1 MKANLRTT
9 HKGEPWTK
17 TRELSFHCS
26 GALVLLTYGSEL
38 FAIWRGA
45 QGNRAKW
52 PAREIKGQ
60 RTSVVLFVA
69 HLGQLLLL
77 AAEEAKG
84 RTAPDSCHLL
94 EPLENGPEHGLS
106 GTATMRLQR
115 ARRAVGWSGGTG
127 LPSPSGSKSG
137 CMRASRFKKDRRLAL
152 APEMQIELDLL
163 LVFF

>member
-1 MKANLRTT
+1 MCPRAAEPDTSGMGGARSSSLSSNPGDFAVKANLRTT

-84 RTAPDSCHLL
+84 RTAPDSCRRAPRKRTRTRTERDCHH
-94 EPLENGPEHGLS
+94 E
-106 GTATMRLQR
+106 TAT
-115 ARRAVGWSGGTG
+115 GTTCRG
-127 LPSPSGSKSG
+127 AEWRDGPAQSQW
-137 CMRASRFKKDRRLAL
+137 F
-152 APEMQIELDLL
+152 
-163 LVFF
+163 